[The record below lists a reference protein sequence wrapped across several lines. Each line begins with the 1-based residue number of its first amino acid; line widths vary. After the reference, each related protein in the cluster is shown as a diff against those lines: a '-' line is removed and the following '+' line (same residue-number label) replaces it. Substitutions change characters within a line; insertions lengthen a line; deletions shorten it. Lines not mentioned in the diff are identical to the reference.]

1 MINLK
6 KIVVAYDSSEHS
18 RKALGWAIH
27 MAQFAHATIDVVM
40 VLVPSAISTRS
51 AGAYASPEVREAAE
65 QEIKLILSEA
75 QAICEANGVEAK
87 THSLFGNA
95 VKEILLHG
103 DSCRADMIICGTRGL
118 GSFAGLLLGSVARTL
133 VTYAKTPVMVIK

>member
-18 RKALGWAIH
+18 RKALEWSIH
-27 MAQFAHATIDVVM
+27 MAQLSHSTINVIM

-51 AGAYASPEVREAAE
+51 SGAYASPEVREAAE
-65 QEIKLILSEA
+65 HEIKLILSEV
-75 QAICEANGVEAK
+75 QNICTANGVEAS

-95 VKEILLHG
+95 VKEILFHA

-118 GSFAGLLLGSVARTL
+118 GSFAGLLLGSVARSL
-133 VTYAKTPVMVIK
+133 VTYAKIPVMVIK

>member
-6 KIVVAYDSSEHS
+6 KIVVAYDSSDHS
-18 RKALGWAIH
+18 RKALDWAIH
-27 MAQFAHATIDVVM
+27 MAQLTHATIDVVM

-65 QEIKLILSEA
+65 QEIKRNLLEV
-75 QAICEANGVEAK
+75 QAICEESGVEAT

-95 VKEILLHG
+95 VKEILLHA
-103 DSCRADMIICGTRGL
+103 DSYRADMIICGTRGL

-133 VTYAKTPVMVIK
+133 VTYAKIPVMVIK